1 MEEKLNRIQ
10 DKITKAMLNK
20 NPKPRQYNPK
30 NGNGY
35 TTGKI
40 TDSILTRSKLLD
52 THTYSSIPDDDER
65 LDHGSELLAKMQER
79 NSIQDRIRSLTE
91 GSIMNDTDRLYM
103 GKDDN
108 IDAADRVAVGR
119 QSFFRNVNQF
129 NVVSQKG
136 RPISRM
142 EESMLYK

>member
-52 THTYSSIPDDDER
+52 THTYSSIPDDDDR

-108 IDAADRVAVGR
+108 VDAADRVAVGR

>member
-108 IDAADRVAVGR
+108 VDAADRVAVGR

>member
-1 MEEKLNRIQ
+1 MEEKLDRIQ

-20 NPKPRQYNPK
+20 NPKPKQYTPK

-52 THTYSSIPDDDER
+52 THTYSSIPNDDER

>member
-52 THTYSSIPDDDER
+52 THTYSSIADDDER

-108 IDAADRVAVGR
+108 VDAADRVAVGR